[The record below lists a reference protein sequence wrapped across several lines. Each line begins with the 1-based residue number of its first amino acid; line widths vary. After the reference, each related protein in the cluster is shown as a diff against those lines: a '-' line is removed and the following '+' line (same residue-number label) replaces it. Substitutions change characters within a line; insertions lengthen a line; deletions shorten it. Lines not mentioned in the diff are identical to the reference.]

1 MKEIIAG
8 ILLWLLAIFITVGI
22 NVMST
27 EMKNSQENKRFIEM
41 KH

>member
-1 MKEIIAG
+1 MKEIMAG
-8 ILLWLLAIFITVGI
+8 ILIWFLVVFIMFGI